1 MMNPT
6 EKPKDDER
14 RTKKNLTVIAAGFLI
29 GAIAFVGF
37 TLSPTVSYAA
47 EGDNP
52 RPNDGIVGCVE
63 AGDTGEAASTR
74 ATT

>member
-47 EGDNP
+47 KE
-52 RPNDGIVGCVE
+52 
-63 AGDTGEAASTR
+63 
-74 ATT
+74 TTQDPMTA